1 VRRQSAVF
9 VSVAAVELVGE
20 FRARHQPRAVAR
32 RLPPHITVLPPFWRE
47 VDSDKQLNEAFEQH
61 FATIEPF
68 AAELARLDRFSRH
81 VWLAPEPR
89 ERFVEL
95 ISGTRA
101 RFPELVRA
109 GELEPV
115 PHLTIAETGKGES
128 TRAIAERAE
137 QELGQRLPFAFTVG
151 DAGLFE
157 VRPEGWHELRRFTLG

>member
-9 VSVAAVELVGE
+9 VSVAADDLVGE

-32 RLPPHITVLPPFWRE
+32 RLPPHITVVPPFWRE
-47 VDSDKQLNEAFEQH
+47 VDSDQQLDEAFEQH
-61 FATIEPF
+61 FATLEPF
-68 AAELARLDRFSRH
+68 AAELVRVDRFPRH

-95 ISGTRA
+95 ITATRA
-101 RFPELVRA
+101 RFRELARA

-128 TRAIAERAE
+128 TRAIADRAE
-137 QELGQRLPFAFTVG
+137 QELGRLLPLAFSVS
-151 DAGLFE
+151 DVGLFE
-157 VRPEGWHELRRFTLG
+157 VRPEGWHELRRFRLG